1 MKEEVMRPLPP
12 SRTSWTALVADDS
25 IAVRRLLCARLRQD
39 GCDVGE
45 SADGVDTLQQLAEST
60 PDLLIV
66 DDVLPG
72 LSGVELV
79 QVLQTRD
86 ELRSLKILFLVEYR
100 SGLRRAALAGMS
112 EAAVIWKPFD
122 LDDVARRVAAIRF
135 AG

>member
-1 MKEEVMRPLPP
+1 MRPQLP
-12 SRTSWTALVADDS
+12 SRESWTALVADDS
-25 IAVRRLLCARLRQD
+25 VAVRRLVCARLRQD
-39 GCDVGE
+39 GCEVGE
-45 SADGVDTLQQLAEST
+45 AADGLDALQQLVDST

-79 QVLQTRD
+79 QVLRTHD
-86 ELRSLKILFLVEYR
+86 ELGALKILFLVEYR
-100 SGLRRAALAGMS
+100 SGLRRAALAGLT

-122 LDDVARRVAAIRF
+122 LDDVAQRVAAIRS